1 METDGCFH
9 SSTVEQVT
17 VNLDQANYFSGD
29 SLKYRTS
36 YVSSLWRGKRNEYA
50 GSLKLKMLFL
60 SISLLRNWPLTW
72 EKARR
77 DHERGKKNRRKRRKK
92 NHQRNTK
99 HHLMCLATQTH
110 RHQPSLLGSSLM
122 RPPLSPSDVNHD
134 KSPVRSIHQPSLPFR
149 CELCPQYIPAISLF
163 PPQN

>member
-50 GSLKLKMLFL
+50 GSLKLKKNVIPFYF
-60 SISLLRNWPLTW
+60 SLK
-72 EKARR
+72 E
-77 DHERGKKNRRKRRKK
+77 
-92 NHQRNTK
+92 
-99 HHLMCLATQTH
+99 LAIN
-110 RHQPSLLGSSLM
+110 M
-122 RPPLSPSDVNHD
+122 R
-134 KSPVRSIHQPSLPFR
+134 
-149 CELCPQYIPAISLF
+149 EG
-163 PPQN
+163 